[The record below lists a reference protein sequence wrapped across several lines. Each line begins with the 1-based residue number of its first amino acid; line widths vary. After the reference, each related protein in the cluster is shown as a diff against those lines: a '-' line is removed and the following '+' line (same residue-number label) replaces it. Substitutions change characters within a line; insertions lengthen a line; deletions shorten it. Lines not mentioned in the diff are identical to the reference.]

1 MSLALRGGLL
11 LKTSTNQPVTERAVF
26 MVSIDQ
32 WTLAQV
38 ATRQQIGRRAVEST
52 AKRSWEPILLLGA
65 TKLPGKQQRL
75 VCTAPTLP
83 SVLRTSVVFD
93 VQLPLINS
101 NYICNGM
108 NDNSYIFVLPPYLT
122 SFVLETSELA
132 KLSVSDEDSNKFI
145 WSNCDV
151 FWKFSAEI
159 THFVWKTPKG

>member
-1 MSLALRGGLL
+1 MFEDIISHQFVWKWKQVSLALRGGLL

-93 VQLPLINS
+93 VQLPLTNS

-108 NDNSYIFVLPPYLT
+108 NDNSYIF
-122 SFVLETSELA
+122 
-132 KLSVSDEDSNKFI
+132 DKFC
-145 WSNCDV
+145 SRD
-151 FWKFSAEI
+151 K
-159 THFVWKTPKG
+159 